1 METKM
6 SDRNPLNPISR
17 RKLLGF
23 TALALALPA
32 TLPAEA
38 KERILTGTV
47 SYRERIALPPH
58 AILEVTIV
66 DVSNADASENIFAV
80 TQVRTRNR
88 LPIPYRL
95 RFDDARIR
103 RGHSYAL
110 QARILVDGKVWFT
123 TLKRQQI
130 HGPIQPEVVVQR
142 VAAQEPD
149 PLLPKGK
156 WLAESIRNGGV
167 IDNLQ
172 STLEIAIDGT
182 VAGKGGC
189 NGFGG
194 KATITGD
201 KISFGPLVA
210 TQMACPPAIMD
221 QETKFLGAL
230 ADARR
235 WLIDDERGKLILF
248 DAGNKEIL
256 LLARM

>member
-1 METKM
+1 M
-6 SDRNPLNPISR
+6 SDGKTLTFLSR
-17 RKLLGF
+17 RRLLGF
-23 TALALALPA
+23 AGLALALPA
-32 TLPAEA
+32 AAAAPAQA
-38 KERILTGTV
+38 KERILRGTV

-58 AILEVTIV
+58 AILEVSIV
-66 DVSNADASENIFAV
+66 DLAPADEPESIFAV

-103 RGHSYAL
+103 RGHSYVL
-110 QARILVDGKVWFT
+110 QARIMVDGKVWFAT
-123 TLKRQQI
+123 AARQQI
-130 HGPIQPEVVVQR
+130 RGPIQPEVLVQR
-142 VAAQEPD
+142 VAAEAPED
-149 PLLPKGK
+149 SVPKGK

-167 IDNLQ
+167 VDNLQ
-172 STLEIAIDGT
+172 STLEIADDGKVT
-182 VAGKGGC
+182 GKGGC

-194 KATITGD
+194 KATVTGD

-230 ADARR
+230 NDARR
-235 WLIDDERGKLILF
+235 WLVDDDRGKLILF
-248 DAGNKEIL
+248 DAANKEIL

>member
-1 METKM
+1 M
-6 SDRNPLNPISR
+6 SDRNPLDPISR

-23 TALALALPA
+23 AAPALALTALAVTPA
-32 TLPAEA
+32 QA
-38 KERILTGTV
+38 KERILRGTV

-58 AILEVTIV
+58 AILEVSIIDTSV
-66 DVSNADASENIFAV
+66 ADPSANIFAV

-88 LPIPYRL
+88 MPIPYRL
-95 RFDDARIR
+95 RFDDTRIR
-103 RGHSYAL
+103 RGSSYAL
-110 QARILVDGKVWFT
+110 QARILVDGKVWFAT
-123 TLKRQQI
+123 TNRYQI

-149 PLLPKGK
+149 AATPKGK

-172 STLEIAIDGT
+172 STLEIAADGAVT
-182 VAGKGGC
+182 GKGGC

-194 KATITGD
+194 KATIAGD
-201 KISFGPLVA
+201 KIGFGPLVA
-210 TQMACPPAIMD
+210 TQMACAPAIMD

-230 ADARR
+230 NDARR

-248 DAGNKEIL
+248 DASNKEIL